1 MSTERNKPLF
11 EIYISAFLIVLL
23 AGIPTAEILVRKLLG
38 TGLKGGY
45 DYTRHIV
52 LWLTLLG
59 ASVNSFTDRHMK
71 IEFCT
76 KFLSEKGKKFADSLS
91 LFVVVLVSGAFFIVS
106 AVFLKMGFTADD
118 KVGIIS
124 QRLVTVVMPAGFL
137 LIIIREIQRKAFSKG
152 RFIALFLG
160 VAAALWVS
168 VSPLVNCISDIASD
182 VPEWCWVLSDSS
194 VASIGAIKIPL
205 LFLLIASGVLGS
217 PIFAVLGGIAYM
229 LISASGTYAEIS
241 ANEFYTMLIG
251 NTVPAIPLFTLTGF
265 ILSESKAGDRLI
277 RTFNAFFG
285 WLPAGIIIATVII
298 CAFFTVFTGASGV
311 TILAIGGLL
320 SAILE
325 KNGIEERYRNGLL
338 CSAGSIGLLFPPS
351 LPMILYGIIA
361 QLDIKAMFLGGII
374 PGLLLVLSLIITG
387 VIYISKHPVKRSRTS
402 VSECVSSFKG
412 SFWEIMLPFII
423 IFSYFSGLTTLVE
436 TGAVAVLYT
445 MLVEFVIKRELHFKD
460 MFTIARKSVPI
471 IAGILII
478 LGMAKVLSYY
488 MIDEMIPQRFAD
500 WIALHIHSKI
510 LFLFLL
516 NIALL
521 LVGCFMDIYSAIM
534 VVVPLIIPLGEIF
547 GINPIHLG
555 IIFLANLELGYI
567 TPPVG
572 LNLFLASYRFN
583 VPLDKMYR
591 AAFPFFLIMLL
602 TVFIITYVPGFTVCL
617 GTR

>member
-1 MSTERNKPLF
+1 MSTERNKPLS

-23 AGIPTAEILVRKLLG
+23 AGIPTVEIIIRKLFG
-38 TGLKGGY
+38 IGLKGGY

-76 KFLSEKGKKFADSLS
+76 KFLSDKGKKLAENLS
-91 LFVVVLVSGAFFIVS
+91 LFIVVLVSGAFLIIS
-106 AVFLKMGFTADD
+106 YVFLMMGFTPED

-124 QRLVTVVMPAGFL
+124 QRLVTLIMPAGFL
-137 LIIIREIQRKAFSKG
+137 LVIVREMQRKAFSTG
-152 RFIALFLG
+152 RLFALCFG
-160 VAAALWVS
+160 IVATLWVS
-168 VSPLVNCISDIASD
+168 VSPLVTLICDIAGD
-182 VPEWCWVLSDSS
+182 VPSWFWTLSDYSVSS
-194 VASIGAIKIPL
+194 VAALKLPL
-205 LFLLIASGVLGS
+205 LLIFIATGVLGA

-229 LISASGTYAEIS
+229 LITASGSYAEIS

-285 WLPAGIIIATVII
+285 WMPAGILIATVVI

-374 PGLLLVLSLIITG
+374 PGLLLVLSLVITG
-387 VIYISKHPVKRSRTS
+387 FIYTSKHPIKRVKSTA
-402 VSECVSSFKG
+402 SECASSLAA
-412 SFWEIMLPFII
+412 SFWEILLPFII

-445 MLVEFVIKRELHFKD
+445 MLVEFVIKRELHLKD

-488 MIDEMIPQRFAD
+488 MIDEQIPQRFAD
-500 WIALHIHSKI
+500 WIGLHIHSKI

-547 GINPIHLG
+547 GIHPIHLG

-583 VPLDKMYR
+583 VPLEKMYR
-591 AAFPFFLIMLL
+591 AVVPFFLIMLL
-602 TVFIITYVPGFTVCL
+602 TVFIITYVPGFTL
-617 GTR
+617 LLAR

>member
-1 MSTERNKPLF
+1 MSTERNKPLL
-11 EIYISAFLIVLL
+11 EIYLSAFLIVLL
-23 AGIPTAEILVRKLLG
+23 AAIPAAEILIRKLFG
-38 TGLKGGY
+38 MGLKGGY
-45 DYTRHIV
+45 EYTRHIV

-76 KFLSEKGKKFADSLS
+76 KFLPEKGKSFAEALS

-106 AVFLKMGFTADD
+106 SVFLRMGFTAED
-118 KVGIIS
+118 KVGFIS
-124 QRLVTVVMPAGFL
+124 QRLITVILPLGFL
-137 LIIIREIQRKAFSKG
+137 LVIIRELQRKALSRG
-152 RFIALFLG
+152 GIIALVLG
-160 VAAALWVS
+160 VSAALWVS
-168 VSPLVNCISDIASD
+168 VSPLVNCLCEIAGD
-182 VPEWCWVLSDSS
+182 VPGWAWSLADSS
-194 VASIGAIKIPL
+194 VSSIAVLKLPL
-205 LFLLIASGVLGS
+205 LILLICAGVLGT
-217 PIFAVLGGIAYM
+217 PIFAVLGGIAYL

-285 WLPAGIIIATVII
+285 WMPAGIIIATVVI

-320 SAILE
+320 ASILE
-325 KNGIEERYRNGLL
+325 KNGIDERYRNGLL

-374 PGLLLVLSLIITG
+374 PGILLVLSLVVTG
-387 VIYISKHPVKRSRTS
+387 FIYISRHPLKRVKSTA
-402 VSECVSSFKG
+402 SECASSFAA

-445 MLVEFVIKRELHFKD
+445 LLVEFVIKRELHLKD

-488 MIDEMIPQRFAD
+488 MIDEQIPQHFAE
-500 WIALHIHSKI
+500 WIGLHIHSRI

-547 GINPIHLG
+547 GIHPVHLG
-555 IIFLANLELGYI
+555 IIFLANLELGYL

-583 VPLDKMYR
+583 VPLEKMYR
-591 AAFPFFLIMLL
+591 AVVPFFLIMLL
-602 TVFIITYVPGFTVCL
+602 TVFIITYVPGFTL
-617 GTR
+617 FLAE

>member
-1 MSTERNKPLF
+1 MSTERNRPLF

-23 AGIPTAEILVRKLLG
+23 AAVPTAEILIRKLFG
-38 TGLKGGY
+38 IGLKGGY
-45 DYTRHIV
+45 DYTHHIV

-59 ASVNSFTDRHMK
+59 AAVNSFTDSHMK

-76 KFLSEKGKKFADSLS
+76 KFLSDRGKKFAELLS
-91 LFVVVLVSGAFFIVS
+91 LFTVVLVSGAFLFVS
-106 AVFLKMGFTADD
+106 AVFLEIGFTSAD
-118 KVGIIS
+118 KVGVINK
-124 QRLVTVVMPAGFL
+124 RLVTSILPLGFL
-137 LIIIREIQRKAFSKG
+137 LIIVREMQRKAVSKARLAVMCAG
-152 RFIALFLG
+152 L
-160 VAAALWVS
+160 AAALWVS
-168 VSPLVNCISDIASD
+168 VSPLVNGICEIAGD
-182 VPEWCWVLSDSS
+182 VPEWCWQLADIS
-194 VASIGAIKIPL
+194 VASVASLKMPL
-205 LFLLIASGVLGS
+205 LLLLIGSGILGA
-217 PIFAVLGGIAYM
+217 PIFAVLGGIAY
-229 LISASGTYAEIS
+229 LFITGSGTYAEIS

-285 WLPAGIIIATVII
+285 WMPAGIIIATVVI

-320 SAILE
+320 SAVLE
-325 KNGIEERYRNGLL
+325 KNGIDEQYRNGLL

-361 QLDIKAMFLGGII
+361 QLDIKAMFLGGIV
-374 PGLLLVLSLIITG
+374 PGILLVLSLVVTG
-387 VIYISKHPVKRSRTS
+387 FLYISKHPVKREKATA
-402 VSECVSSFKG
+402 SECVSSFIG
-412 SFWEIMLPFII
+412 SFWEILLPFII

-445 MLVEFVIKRELHFKD
+445 LLVEFVIKKELHLED
-460 MFTIARKSVPI
+460 LFTIARKSVPI
-471 IAGILII
+471 MAGILII

-488 MIDEMIPQRFAD
+488 MIDEMIPQHFAE
-500 WIALHIHSKI
+500 WIGLHIHSKI
-510 LFLFLL
+510 LLLFLL

-534 VVVPLIIPLGEIF
+534 VVVPLIIPLGELF
-547 GINPIHLG
+547 GMNPVHLG
-555 IIFLANLELGYI
+555 IIFLANLELGYL

-583 VPLDKMYR
+583 VPLDRMYR
-591 AAFPFFLIMLL
+591 AVVPFFLIMLL
-602 TVFIITYVPGFTVCL
+602 TVFIITYVPGFTLFLV
-617 GTR
+617 R

>member
-1 MSTERNKPLF
+1 MSTERNRPLF

-23 AGIPTAEILVRKLLG
+23 AGIPAVEIAVRKLLG
-38 TGLKGGY
+38 TGLEGGY
-45 DYTRHIV
+45 EYTRHIV

-76 KFLSEKGKKFADSLS
+76 KFLPEKGKQFADALS
-91 LFVVVLVSGAFFIVS
+91 LFIVIMVSGAFLIVS
-106 AVFLKMGFTADD
+106 SVFLKMGFTPED
-118 KVGIIS
+118 KIGIIS
-124 QRLVTVVMPAGFL
+124 QRFVNVIMPAGFFFVIL
-137 LIIIREIQRKAFSKG
+137 REVQRKALTKG
-152 RFIALFLG
+152 RLIALCAG
-160 VAAALWVS
+160 IAAALWIS
-168 VSPLVNCISDIASD
+168 VSPLVNCISEIVSD
-182 VPEWCWVLSDSS
+182 MPEWGWNAADMS
-194 VASIGAIKIPL
+194 VASIAALKLPML
-205 LFLLIASGVLGS
+205 VLLILAGVLGT
-217 PIFAVLGGIAYM
+217 PIFAVLGGIAYL

-285 WLPAGIIIATVII
+285 WMPAGIIIATVVI

-320 SAILE
+320 SVVLE
-325 KNGIEERYRNGLL
+325 KNGIDERYRNGLL

-374 PGLLLVLSLIITG
+374 PGLLLVLSLVVTG
-387 VIYISKHPVKRSRTS
+387 FIYISRHPVQRVKSN
-402 VSECVSSFKG
+402 VAECAASFKD

-445 MLVEFVIKRELHFKD
+445 LLVEFVIKRELHFKD
-460 MFTIARKSVPI
+460 MFTIAQKSVPI

-500 WIALHIHSKI
+500 WIGLHIHSKI

-516 NIALL
+516 NLALL

-534 VVVPLIIPLGEIF
+534 VVVPLIIPLGELF
-547 GINPIHLG
+547 GIHPVHLG
-555 IIFLANLELGYI
+555 IIFLANLELGYL

-591 AAFPFFLIMLL
+591 AVMPFFLIMLL
-602 TVFIITYVPGFTVCL
+602 TVFIITYVPGFTL
-617 GTR
+617 LLAE

>member
-1 MSTERNKPLF
+1 MSTERNRPLP

-23 AGIPTAEILVRKLLG
+23 AGIPTVEIIIRKLLG
-38 TGLKGGY
+38 IGLKGGY

-76 KFLSEKGKKFADSLS
+76 KFLSDKGKKFAENLS
-91 LFVVVLVSGAFFIVS
+91 LFMVVLVSGAFLVVS
-106 AVFLKMGFTADD
+106 SVFLMMGFTPED

-124 QRLVTVVMPAGFL
+124 QRLVTLIMPAGFL
-137 LIIIREIQRKAFSKG
+137 LIIIREMQRKASSAG
-152 RFIALFLG
+152 RLIALCAG
-160 VAAALWVS
+160 IAAALWVS
-168 VSPLVNCISDIASD
+168 VSPLVNLICDMAGD
-182 VPEWCWVLSDSS
+182 VPSWFWTLSDYSVSS
-194 VASIGAIKIPL
+194 IAALKLPL
-205 LFLLIASGVLGS
+205 LLLFIASGVLGT
-217 PIFAVLGGIAYM
+217 PIFAVLGGIAYL
-229 LISASGTYAEIS
+229 LITASGSYAEIS

-251 NTVPAIPLFTLTGF
+251 NAVPAIPMFTLTGF

-285 WLPAGIIIATVII
+285 WMPAGILIATVVI

-374 PGLLLVLSLIITG
+374 PGFLLVFSLVITG
-387 VIYISKHPVKRSRTS
+387 FIYISKHPIKRVKSTA
-402 VSECVSSFKG
+402 SECASSFL
-412 SFWEIMLPFII
+412 SSIWEILLPFII

-488 MIDEMIPQRFAD
+488 MIDEQIPQRFAD
-500 WIALHIHSKI
+500 WIGLHIHSKV

-547 GINPIHLG
+547 GIHPVHLG

-583 VPLDKMYR
+583 VPLEKMYR
-591 AAFPFFLIMLL
+591 AVVPFFLIMLL
-602 TVFIITYVPGFTVCL
+602 TVFIITYVPGFTL
-617 GTR
+617 FLAR

>member
-23 AGIPTAEILVRKLLG
+23 AGIPTVEIIIRKLLG
-38 TGLKGGY
+38 AGLKGGY
-45 DYTRHIV
+45 EYTRHIV

-76 KFLSEKGKKFADSLS
+76 KFLSEKGKKFAEALS
-91 LFVVVLVSGAFFIVS
+91 LFIVVFVAGAFFIIS
-106 AVFLKMGFTADD
+106 SVFLKMGFTPDD
-118 KVGIIS
+118 KVGLIS
-124 QRLVTVVMPAGFL
+124 QRLVTVIMPVGFL
-137 LIIIREIQRKAFSKG
+137 LVIIREMQRKGISRG
-152 RFIALFLG
+152 HLIALCAG
-160 VAAALWVS
+160 IASALWVS
-168 VSPLVNCISDIASD
+168 TSPLVNGICDIAGDVPSWGWTLSDI
-182 VPEWCWVLSDSS
+182 S
-194 VASIGAIKIPL
+194 VASVSAIKLPL
-205 LFLLIASGVLGS
+205 LFLFIASGVLGA
-217 PIFAVLGGIAYM
+217 PIFAVLGGIAYI
-229 LISASGTYAEIS
+229 LITASGSYAEIS

-251 NTVPAIPLFTLTGF
+251 NAVPAIPLFTLTGF

-285 WLPAGIIIATVII
+285 WMPAGIIIATVVI

-320 SAILE
+320 AAILE

-374 PGLLLVLSLIITG
+374 PGLLLVLSLVITG
-387 VIYISKHPVKRSRTS
+387 FIYISRHPIKRVKSTA
-402 VSECVSSFKG
+402 SECVSSFVS
-412 SFWEIMLPFII
+412 SFWEILLPFII

-460 MFTIARKSVPI
+460 MFTIAHKSVPI

-488 MIDEMIPQRFAD
+488 MIDEQIPQRFAD
-500 WIALHIHSKI
+500 WIALHIHSRI

-547 GINPIHLG
+547 GIHPIHLG

-591 AAFPFFLIMLL
+591 AVVPFFLIMLL
-602 TVFIITYVPGFTVCL
+602 TVFVITYVPGFTL
-617 GTR
+617 LLAD

>member
-1 MSTERNKPLF
+1 MNTEKNRPLF
-11 EIYISAFLIVLL
+11 EVYISAFLIILL
-23 AGIPTAEILVRKLLG
+23 AGIPTVEIIIRKVFG
-38 TGLKGGY
+38 IGLNGGY
-45 DYTRHIV
+45 AYTRHIV
-52 LWLTLLG
+52 LWITLLG
-59 ASVNSFTDRHMK
+59 AAVNSFTGRHMK

-76 KFLSEKGKKFADSLS
+76 KFLSDRGKRFAELFS
-91 LFVVVLVSGAFFIVS
+91 LFIVVFVSCAFLIVS
-106 AVFLKMGFTADD
+106 AVFLKMGFDPED

-124 QRLVTVVMPAGFL
+124 QRLIVGIMPVGFML
-137 LIIIREIQRKAFSKG
+137 VIIREIQRKAISQG
-152 RFIALFLG
+152 SLIALVIG
-160 VAAALWVS
+160 IVAAIWVS
-168 VSPLVNCISDIASD
+168 ASPLANFVCDIAGDAPSWGWRLAD
-182 VPEWCWVLSDSS
+182 IS
-194 VASIGAIKIPL
+194 VSSIGYLKLPL
-205 LFLLIASGVLGS
+205 LILFIASGMLGA
-217 PIFAVLGGIAYM
+217 PIFAVLGGIAFL
-229 LISASGTYAEIS
+229 LITASGSYAEIS

-285 WLPAGIIIATVII
+285 WMPAGIIIATVVI

-320 SAILE
+320 AAVLE
-325 KNGIEERYRNGLL
+325 NSGVEERYRNGLL

-374 PGLLLVLSLIITG
+374 PGILLVLSLVVTG
-387 VIYISKHPVKRSRTS
+387 FIYVSKHPVKREKSTA
-402 VSECVSSFKG
+402 SECGASFAAA
-412 SFWEIMLPFII
+412 FWEIMLPFII

-436 TGAVAVLYT
+436 TGAVAVLYAL
-445 MLVEFVIKRELHFKD
+445 LVEFVIKRELHLKD
-460 MFTIARKSVPI
+460 MFTIAWKSVPI

-478 LGMAKVLSYY
+478 LGMSKVLSYY
-488 MIDEMIPQRFAD
+488 MIDEQIPQRFAD
-500 WIALHIHSKI
+500 WIAQHIHSKI

-534 VVVPLIIPLGEIF
+534 VVVPLIIPLGEVF
-547 GINPIHLG
+547 GVNPIHLC

-583 VPLDKMYR
+583 VPLEKIYR
-591 AAFPFFLIMLL
+591 AVVPFFLIMLL
-602 TVFIITYVPGFTVCL
+602 AVFIITYVPGFTLFFVN
-617 GTR
+617 

>member
-1 MSTERNKPLF
+1 MSTERNRPLL
-11 EIYISAFLIVLL
+11 EVYISAFLIVLL
-23 AGIPTAEILVRKLLG
+23 AGIPTAEIIIRKLLG

-45 DYTRHIV
+45 EYTRHIV

-59 ASVNSFTDRHMK
+59 AAVNSFTDRHMK

-76 KFLSEKGKKFADSLS
+76 KFLSEKGKKLAEALS
-91 LFVVVLVSGAFFIVS
+91 LFIVVLVAGAFFVVS
-106 AVFLKMGFTADD
+106 SVFLKMGFTPED
-118 KVGIIS
+118 KIGVLS
-124 QRLVTVVMPAGFL
+124 QRLVNVIMPIGFL
-137 LIIIREIQRKAFSKG
+137 LVIIREMQKKAVSKG
-152 RFIALFLG
+152 RLIALCAGIL
-160 VAAALWVS
+160 AALWVS
-168 VSPLVNCISDIASD
+168 VSPLVNCICEIAGDAPSWAWSLSDISAAS
-182 VPEWCWVLSDSS
+182 VSAL
-194 VASIGAIKIPL
+194 KLPL
-205 LFLLIASGVLGS
+205 LLLFIASGVLGA

-229 LISASGTYAEIS
+229 LITASGSYAEIS

-251 NTVPAIPLFTLTGF
+251 NAVPAIPLFTLTGF
-265 ILSESKAGDRLI
+265 ILSESKSGDRLI

-285 WLPAGIIIATVII
+285 WMPAGIIIATVVI

-320 SAILE
+320 AAILE

-374 PGLLLVLSLIITG
+374 PGLLLVLSLVVTG
-387 VIYISKHPVKRSRTS
+387 FIYISKHPIKRVKSTA
-402 VSECVSSFKG
+402 SECASSFIA
-412 SFWEIMLPFII
+412 SIWEILLPFII

-488 MIDEMIPQRFAD
+488 MIDEQIPQRFAD

-534 VVVPLIIPLGEIF
+534 VVVPLIIPLGEVF
-547 GINPIHLG
+547 GIHPVHLG

-591 AAFPFFLIMLL
+591 AVVPFFLIMLL
-602 TVFIITYVPGFTVCL
+602 TVFVITYVPGFTL
-617 GTR
+617 LLAD

>member
-1 MSTERNKPLF
+1 MSTERNRPLI

-23 AGIPTAEILVRKLLG
+23 AGIPTAEIIVRKLFG
-38 TGLKGGY
+38 MGLKGGY

-76 KFLSEKGKKFADSLS
+76 KFLSQKGKSFAESLS
-91 LFVVVLVSGAFFIVS
+91 LFIIVLVSGAFFIIS
-106 AVFLKMGFTADD
+106 SVFIKMGFTPDD
-118 KVGIIS
+118 KIGFLS
-124 QRLVTVVMPAGFL
+124 QRLVTAIMPVGFL
-137 LIIIREIQRKAFSKG
+137 LIILREMQKKAVSRG
-152 RFIALFLG
+152 RIIALCAG
-160 VAAALWVS
+160 IAAALWVS
-168 VSPLVNCISDIASD
+168 VSPLVNCISEIVSD
-182 VPEWCWVLSDSS
+182 MPEWAWSLADLS
-194 VASIGAIKIPL
+194 VASTAAFKLPLLLLLIGA
-205 LFLLIASGVLGS
+205 GVLGT
-217 PIFAVLGGIAYM
+217 PIFAVLGGIAYL
-229 LISASGTYAEIS
+229 LISASDTYAEIS

-285 WLPAGIIIATVII
+285 WMPAGIIIATVVI

-320 SAILE
+320 SVILE
-325 KNGIEERYRNGLL
+325 KNGIDEKYRNGLL

-361 QLDIKAMFLGGII
+361 QLDIKAMFLGGIV
-374 PGLLLVLSLIITG
+374 PGLLLVLSLVVTG
-387 VIYISKHPVKRSRTS
+387 LFYISRHPVKKVKSTA
-402 VSECVSSFKG
+402 SECASSFKA

-445 MLVEFVIKRELHFKD
+445 LLVEFVIKRELHFKD
-460 MFTIARKSVPI
+460 MFTIAHKSVPI

-500 WIALHIHSKI
+500 WIGLHIHSKI

-547 GINPIHLG
+547 GIHPVHLG
-555 IIFLANLELGYI
+555 IIFLANLELGYL

-583 VPLDKMYR
+583 VPLDRMYR
-591 AAFPFFLIMLL
+591 AVVPFFLIMLL
-602 TVFIITYVPGFTVCL
+602 TVFIITYVPGFTL
-617 GTR
+617 FLAQ

>member
-1 MSTERNKPLF
+1 MNTERNRPLF

-23 AGIPTAEILVRKLLG
+23 AGIPTAEIIIRKLLG

-45 DYTRHIV
+45 EYTRPIV

-59 ASVNSFTDRHMK
+59 AAVNSFTDRHMK

-76 KFLSEKGKKFADSLS
+76 RFLSEKGKKFAESFS
-91 LFVVVLVSGAFFIVS
+91 LFTVVLVSCTFLVVSSVFI
-106 AVFLKMGFTADD
+106 KMGFTPED
-118 KVGIIS
+118 KIGILS
-124 QRLVTVVMPAGFL
+124 QRLVNAIMPVGFL
-137 LIIIREIQRKAFSKG
+137 LVILREVQKKALSRG
-152 RFIALFLG
+152 RLIALCAG
-160 VAAALWVS
+160 IAAALWIS
-168 VSPLVNCISDIASD
+168 VSPLVNFICDLAGDVPSWGWTLSDI
-182 VPEWCWVLSDSS
+182 S
-194 VASIGAIKIPL
+194 VASVSALKLPL
-205 LFLLIASGVLGS
+205 LLLFIASGVLGA

-229 LISASGTYAEIS
+229 LITASGSYAEVS

-251 NTVPAIPLFTLTGF
+251 NAVPAIPLFTLTGF

-285 WLPAGIIIATVII
+285 WMPAGIIIATVVI

-320 SAILE
+320 AAILE

-374 PGLLLVLSLIITG
+374 PGLLLVLSLVVTG
-387 VIYISKHPVKRSRTS
+387 VIYISKHPIKRVKSTA
-402 VSECVSSFKG
+402 SECASSFVA
-412 SFWEIMLPFII
+412 SFWEILLPFII

-445 MLVEFVIKRELHFKD
+445 LLVEFIIKRELHFKD
-460 MFTIARKSVPI
+460 LFTIARKSVPI

-488 MIDEMIPQRFAD
+488 MIDEQIPQRFAD
-500 WIALHIHSKI
+500 WIALHIHSRI

-534 VVVPLIIPLGEIF
+534 VVVPLIIPLGEVF
-547 GINPIHLG
+547 GIHPIHLG

-583 VPLDKMYR
+583 MPLDKIYR
-591 AAFPFFLIMLL
+591 AVVPFFLIMLL
-602 TVFIITYVPGFTVCL
+602 TVFIITYVPGFTL
-617 GTR
+617 LLAK

>member
-1 MSTERNKPLF
+1 MSTERNRPLI

-23 AGIPTAEILVRKLLG
+23 AGIPTAEIIVRKLFG
-38 TGLKGGY
+38 MGLKGGY

-76 KFLSEKGKKFADSLS
+76 KFLSERGKRFADSLS
-91 LFVVVLVSGAFFIVS
+91 LFIVVLVSGVFFIVS
-106 AVFLKMGFTADD
+106 AVFLKMGFTPDN
-118 KVGIIS
+118 KIGVIS
-124 QRLVTVVMPAGFL
+124 QRLITVIMPVGFL
-137 LIIIREIQRKAFSKG
+137 LVIVREMQKKALSKG
-152 RFIALFLG
+152 RLVALCIG
-160 VAAALWVS
+160 IAAALWAS
-168 VSPLVNCISDIASD
+168 VSPLVNCICEIAGD
-182 VPEWCWVLSDSS
+182 VPEWAWTLSDYSVVS
-194 VASIGAIKIPL
+194 VAALKLPL
-205 LFLLIASGVLGS
+205 LLLFIASGVLGA

-229 LISASGTYAEIS
+229 LITASGSYAEIS

-285 WLPAGIIIATVII
+285 WMPAGIIIASVVI

-320 SAILE
+320 AAILE
-325 KNGIEERYRNGLL
+325 KNGIEERYRDGLL

-361 QLDIKAMFLGGII
+361 QLDIKAMFLGGIF
-374 PGLLLVLSLIITG
+374 PGLLLVFSLVITG
-387 VIYISKHPVKRSRTS
+387 FIYISKHPIKRIKSTA
-402 VSECVSSFKG
+402 SECASSFVA
-412 SFWEIMLPFII
+412 SIWEILLPFII

-478 LGMAKVLSYY
+478 LGMAKLLSYY
-488 MIDEMIPQRFAD
+488 MIDEQIPQRFAD
-500 WIALHIHSKI
+500 WIAMHIHSKI

-534 VVVPLIIPLGEIF
+534 VVVPLIIPLGEVF
-547 GINPIHLG
+547 GIHPIHLG

-591 AAFPFFLIMLL
+591 AVVPFFLIMLL
-602 TVFIITYVPGFTVCL
+602 TVFVITYVPGFTL
-617 GTR
+617 LMAR

>member
-1 MSTERNKPLF
+1 M
-11 EIYISAFLIVLL
+11 ILL
-23 AGIPTAEILVRKLLG
+23 AGIPAVEIVIRKLFG
-38 TGLKGGY
+38 TSIRGGF

-76 KFLSEKGKKFADSLS
+76 KFLPERGKKLADMLS
-91 LFVVVLVSGAFFIVS
+91 LFVVILVSGAFFIIS
-106 AVFLKMGFTADD
+106 LVFLKMGFTSED
-118 KVGIIS
+118 KVGFIS
-124 QRLVTVVMPAGFL
+124 QRLIMAVMPLGFL
-137 LIIIREIQRKAFSKG
+137 LVIIRTLQQKTFSYG
-152 RFIALFLG
+152 AVVTLCAAVL
-160 VAAALWVS
+160 AALWLAF
-168 VSPLVNCISDIASD
+168 SPAVNCISDIVPE
-182 VPEWCWVLSDSS
+182 VPEWLWSLADMSVSS
-194 VASIGAIKIPL
+194 VAALRLPL
-205 LFLLIASGVLGS
+205 ILVLICSGVLGT
-217 PIFAVLGGIAYM
+217 PIFAVLGGIAYI
-229 LISASGTYAEIS
+229 LITASGTYAEIS

-285 WLPAGIIIATVII
+285 WMPAGIIIASVVIS
-298 CAFFTVFTGASGV
+298 AFFTVFTGASGV

-320 SAILE
+320 AAILE
-325 KNGIEERYRNGLL
+325 KNGIEEKYRDGLL

-361 QLDIKAMFLGGII
+361 QLDIKAMFLGGIV
-374 PGLLLVLSLIITG
+374 PGLLLVLSLVVTG
-387 VIYISKHPVKRSRTS
+387 VFYISRHPIRRVRSTPH
-402 VSECVSSFKG
+402 ECVSSFIG
-412 SFWEIMLPFII
+412 SFWEFLLPFII

-445 MLVEFVIKRELHFKD
+445 MLVEFVIKRELHVKD
-460 MFTIARKSVPI
+460 LFTIAQKSVPI
-471 IAGILII
+471 IAGILVI

-488 MIDEMIPQRFAD
+488 MIDEMIPQRFAE
-500 WIALHIHSKI
+500 WTALHIHSKI

-521 LVGCFMDIYSAIM
+521 VVGCFMDIYSAIM
-534 VVVPLIIPLGEIF
+534 VVVPLITPLGEIF
-547 GINPIHLG
+547 GINPVHLG
-555 IIFLANLELGYI
+555 IIFLANLELGYL

-583 VPLDKMYR
+583 VPLEKMYR
-591 AAFPFFLIMLL
+591 AVIPFFLIMLL
-602 TVFIITYVPGFTVCL
+602 TVFIITYVPGFTLCL
-617 GTR
+617 IK

>member
-1 MSTERNKPLF
+1 M
-11 EIYISAFLIVLL
+11 
-23 AGIPTAEILVRKLLG
+23 AGDAPSWA
-38 TGLKGGY
+38 
-45 DYTRHIV
+45 
-52 LWLTLLG
+52 W
-59 ASVNSFTDRHMK
+59 
-71 IEFCT
+71 
-76 KFLSEKGKKFADSLS
+76 SLS
-91 LFVVVLVSGAFFIVS
+91 
-106 AVFLKMGFTADD
+106 
-118 KVGIIS
+118 
-124 QRLVTVVMPAGFL
+124 
-137 LIIIREIQRKAFSKG
+137 
-152 RFIALFLG
+152 
-160 VAAALWVS
+160 
-168 VSPLVNCISDIASD
+168 DI
-182 VPEWCWVLSDSS
+182 S
-194 VASIGAIKIPL
+194 VASVSALKLPL
-205 LFLLIASGVLGS
+205 LLLFIASGVLGA

-229 LISASGTYAEIS
+229 LITASGSYAEIS

-251 NTVPAIPLFTLTGF
+251 NAVPAIPLFTLTGF
-265 ILSESKAGDRLI
+265 ILSESRAGDRLI

-285 WLPAGIIIATVII
+285 WMPAGIIIATVVI

-320 SAILE
+320 AAILE
-325 KNGIEERYRNGLL
+325 KNGIEERYRDGLL

-374 PGLLLVLSLIITG
+374 PGLLLVLSLVITG
-387 VIYISKHPVKRSRTS
+387 FIYISKHPIKRVKSTAA
-402 VSECVSSFKG
+402 ECASSFIA
-412 SFWEIMLPFII
+412 SFWEILLPFII

-488 MIDEMIPQRFAD
+488 MIDEQIPQRFAD

-534 VVVPLIIPLGEIF
+534 VVVPLIIPLGEVF
-547 GINPIHLG
+547 GIHPVHLG

-591 AAFPFFLIMLL
+591 AVVPFFLIMLL
-602 TVFIITYVPGFTVCL
+602 TVFVITYVPGFTL
-617 GTR
+617 LLAE

>member
-1 MSTERNKPLF
+1 MSTERNRPLL
-11 EIYISAFLIVLL
+11 EVYISAFLIVLL
-23 AGIPTAEILVRKLLG
+23 AGIPTAEIIIRKLLG

-45 DYTRHIV
+45 EYTRHIV

-59 ASVNSFTDRHMK
+59 AAVNSFTDRHMK

-76 KFLSEKGKKFADSLS
+76 KFLSEKGKKFAEALS
-91 LFVVVLVSGAFFIVS
+91 LFIVVLVAGAFFVVS
-106 AVFLKMGFTADD
+106 SVFLKMGFTPED
-118 KVGIIS
+118 KIGILS
-124 QRLVTVVMPAGFL
+124 QRLVNIIMPIGFL
-137 LIIIREIQRKAFSKG
+137 LVIIREMQKKAVSRG
-152 RFIALFLG
+152 RLIALCAGLL
-160 VAAALWVS
+160 AALWVS
-168 VSPLVNCISDIASD
+168 VSPLVNCICEMAGDAPSWAWTLSDI
-182 VPEWCWVLSDSS
+182 S
-194 VASIGAIKIPL
+194 VASVSALKLPL
-205 LFLLIASGVLGS
+205 LLLFIASGVLGA

-229 LISASGTYAEIS
+229 LITASGSYAEIS

-251 NTVPAIPLFTLTGF
+251 NAVPAIPLFTLTGF
-265 ILSESKAGDRLI
+265 ILSESRAGDRLI

-285 WLPAGIIIATVII
+285 WMPAGIIIATVVI

-320 SAILE
+320 AAILE
-325 KNGIEERYRNGLL
+325 RNGIEERYRDGLL

-374 PGLLLVLSLIITG
+374 PGLLLVLSLVITG
-387 VIYISKHPVKRSRTS
+387 FIYISKHPIKRVKSTL
-402 VSECVSSFKG
+402 SECASSFIA
-412 SFWEIMLPFII
+412 SFWEILLPFII

-445 MLVEFVIKRELHFKD
+445 MLVEFVIKRDLHLKD

-488 MIDEMIPQRFAD
+488 MIDEQIPQRFAD

-534 VVVPLIIPLGEIF
+534 VVVPLIIPLGEVF
-547 GINPIHLG
+547 GIHPVHLG

-591 AAFPFFLIMLL
+591 AVVPFFLIMLL
-602 TVFIITYVPGFTVCL
+602 TVFVITYVPGFTL
-617 GTR
+617 LLAE

>member
-1 MSTERNKPLF
+1 MSTERNRPLF

-23 AGIPTAEILVRKLLG
+23 AGIPAVEILIRKLFG

-45 DYTRHIV
+45 EYTRHIV

-76 KFLSEKGKKFADSLS
+76 RFLPERGKKFAELLS
-91 LFVVVLVSGAFFIVS
+91 LFTVVLVAGAFFIIS
-106 AVFLKMGFTADD
+106 IVFLKMGFTADD
-118 KVGIIS
+118 KVGVIS
-124 QRLVTVVMPAGFL
+124 QRLVTVILPAGFF
-137 LIIIREIQRKAFSKG
+137 LIVLREMMRKAFSKG
-152 RFIALFLG
+152 RLIVLCAGF
-160 VAAALWVS
+160 AAALWIS
-168 VSPLVNCISDIASD
+168 ISPLVNCICEIAGD
-182 VPEWCWVLSDSS
+182 VPEWGWTLADLS
-194 VASIGAIKIPL
+194 VASTAALKLPLL
-205 LFLLIASGVLGS
+205 LFLITAGVLGA
-217 PIFAVLGGIAYM
+217 PIFAVLGGIAYL

-251 NTVPAIPLFTLTGF
+251 NAVPAIPLFTLTGF
-265 ILSESKAGDRLI
+265 ILSESRAGDRLI

-285 WLPAGIIIATVII
+285 WMPAGIIIATVVI

-320 SAILE
+320 ATILE
-325 KNGIEERYRNGLL
+325 KNGIDERYRNGLL

-374 PGLLLVLSLIITG
+374 PGLLLVLSLVITG
-387 VIYISKHPVKRSRTS
+387 FIYISRHPVKRVRSTA
-402 VSECVSSFKG
+402 SECVSSFIS
-412 SFWEIMLPFII
+412 SFWEILLPFII

-445 MLVEFVIKRELHFKD
+445 MLVEFVIKRELHFRD

-488 MIDEMIPQRFAD
+488 MIDEQIPQHFAD
-500 WIALHIHSKI
+500 WIGLHIHSRI

-516 NIALL
+516 NISLL

-547 GINPIHLG
+547 GINPVHLG
-555 IIFLANLELGYI
+555 IIFLANLELGYL

-591 AAFPFFLIMLL
+591 AVVPFFLILLL
-602 TVFIITYVPGFTVCL
+602 TVFVITYVPGFTL
-617 GTR
+617 LLAH

>member
-23 AGIPTAEILVRKLLG
+23 AGIPSVEIIIRKLLG

-45 DYTRHIV
+45 EYTRHIV

-71 IEFCT
+71 IEFCG
-76 KFLSEKGKKFADSLS
+76 KFLPEKGKKFAEALS
-91 LFVVVLVSGAFFIVS
+91 LFIVVLVSGAFFIVS
-106 AVFLKMGFTADD
+106 SVFLKMGFTPDD
-118 KVGIIS
+118 KIGFVS
-124 QRLVTVVMPAGFL
+124 QRLVNAIMPVGFVL
-137 LIIIREIQRKAFSKG
+137 VIIREVQKKAVSRG
-152 RFIALFLG
+152 RLIALLAG
-160 VAAALWVS
+160 IAAALWIS
-168 VSPLVNCISDIASD
+168 VPPLVNCICDIAGDVPAWCWNLSDI
-182 VPEWCWVLSDSS
+182 S
-194 VASIGAIKIPL
+194 VASAGALKLPL
-205 LFLLIASGVLGS
+205 LLLFIASGVLGA
-217 PIFAVLGGIAYM
+217 PIFAVLGGIAYI
-229 LISASGTYAEIS
+229 LITASGSYAEIS

-285 WLPAGIIIATVII
+285 WLPAGIIIATVVI

-320 SAILE
+320 AAILE

-374 PGLLLVLSLIITG
+374 PGFLLVLSLIITG
-387 VIYISKHPVKRSRTS
+387 FIYISKHPVKRVKTTA
-402 VSECVSSFKG
+402 SECVSSFVA
-412 SFWEIMLPFII
+412 SFWEILLPFII

-445 MLVEFVIKRELHFKD
+445 MLVEFVIKRELHRKD
-460 MFTIARKSVPI
+460 LFTIARKSVPI

-488 MIDEMIPQRFAD
+488 MIDEQIPQRFAD
-500 WIALHIHSKI
+500 WIAIHIHSKI

-534 VVVPLIIPLGEIF
+534 VVVPLIIPLGEVF
-547 GINPIHLG
+547 GIHPVHLG

-572 LNLFLASYRFN
+572 LNLFLASYRFSM
-583 VPLDKMYR
+583 PLEKIYR
-591 AAFPFFLIMLL
+591 AVVPFFLIMLL
-602 TVFIITYVPGFTVCL
+602 TVFVITYVPGFTL
-617 GTR
+617 LLAE

>member
-1 MSTERNKPLF
+1 MSTERNRPLF

-23 AGIPTAEILVRKLLG
+23 AGIPTVEIIIRKLFG
-38 TGLKGGY
+38 MGLKGGY

-76 KFLSEKGKKFADSLS
+76 KFLSDRGKRFAEALS
-91 LFVVVLVSGAFFIVS
+91 LFIVVLVAAVFFIIS
-106 AVFLKMGFTADD
+106 ATFIKMGFTADD
-118 KVGIIS
+118 KVGFIS
-124 QRLVTVVMPAGFL
+124 QRLAAIIMPVGFL
-137 LIIIREIQRKAFSKG
+137 LVIIREMQRKPLSKG
-152 RFIALFLG
+152 RLIALCAG
-160 VAAALWVS
+160 ITAALWLS
-168 VSPLVNCISDIASD
+168 VSPLVNLVCDIAGD
-182 VPEWCWVLSDSS
+182 APEWAWTLSDLS
-194 VASIGAIKIPL
+194 VASAGALKLPL
-205 LFLLIASGVLGS
+205 LLLFIASGVLGA

-229 LISASGTYAEIS
+229 LITASGSFAEIS

-285 WLPAGIIIATVII
+285 WMPAGIIIATVII

-320 SAILE
+320 TAILE

-374 PGLLLVLSLIITG
+374 PGLLLVLSLVITG
-387 VIYISKHPVKRSRTS
+387 FIYISKHPIKRVKSTAA
-402 VSECVSSFKG
+402 ECASSFIA
-412 SFWEIMLPFII
+412 SFWEILLPFII
-423 IFSYFSGLTTLVE
+423 IISYFSGLTTLVE

-445 MLVEFVIKRELHFKD
+445 MLVEFVIKRELHLKD

-488 MIDEMIPQRFAD
+488 MIDEQIPQRFAD
-500 WIALHIHSKI
+500 WIALHIHSRI

-547 GINPIHLG
+547 GIHPIHLG

-583 VPLDKMYR
+583 VPLEKMYR
-591 AAFPFFLIMLL
+591 AVVPFFLIMLL
-602 TVFIITYVPGFTVCL
+602 TVFVITYVPGFTLLLVP
-617 GTR
+617 

>member
-1 MSTERNKPLF
+1 MSTERNRPLF

-23 AGIPTAEILVRKLLG
+23 AGIPAVEIAVRKLLG
-38 TGLKGGY
+38 TGLEGGY
-45 DYTRHIV
+45 EYTRHIV

-76 KFLSEKGKKFADSLS
+76 KFLPEKGKQFADALS
-91 LFVVVLVSGAFFIVS
+91 LFIVIMVSGAFLIVS
-106 AVFLKMGFTADD
+106 SVFLKMGFTPED
-118 KVGIIS
+118 KIGIIS
-124 QRLVTVVMPAGFL
+124 QRFVNVIMPAGFFFVIL
-137 LIIIREIQRKAFSKG
+137 REVQRKALTKG
-152 RFIALFLG
+152 RLIALCAG
-160 VAAALWVS
+160 IAAALWIS
-168 VSPLVNCISDIASD
+168 VSPLVNCISEIVSD
-182 VPEWCWVLSDSS
+182 MPEWGWNAVDMS
-194 VASIGAIKIPL
+194 VASIAALKLPML
-205 LFLLIASGVLGS
+205 VLLILAGVLGT
-217 PIFAVLGGIAYM
+217 PIFAVLGGIAYL

-285 WLPAGIIIATVII
+285 WMPAGIIIATVVI

-320 SAILE
+320 SVVLE
-325 KNGIEERYRNGLL
+325 KNGIDERYRNGLL

-374 PGLLLVLSLIITG
+374 PGLLLVLSLVVTG
-387 VIYISKHPVKRSRTS
+387 FIYISRHPVQRVKSN
-402 VSECVSSFKG
+402 VAECAASFKD

-445 MLVEFVIKRELHFKD
+445 LLVEFVIKRELHFKD
-460 MFTIARKSVPI
+460 MFTIAQKSVPI

-500 WIALHIHSKI
+500 WIGLHIHSKI

-516 NIALL
+516 NLALL

-534 VVVPLIIPLGEIF
+534 VVVPLIIPLGELF
-547 GINPIHLG
+547 GIHPVHLG
-555 IIFLANLELGYI
+555 IIFLANLELGYL

-591 AAFPFFLIMLL
+591 AVMPFFLIMLL
-602 TVFIITYVPGFTVCL
+602 TVFIITYLPGFTL
-617 GTR
+617 LLAE